1 MSIIIDDKEYYGI
14 IYKIQNRTTNEIYIG
29 QTTHPR
35 GFNGRYDFKG
45 NGIER
50 VYKKLLGNEAR
61 NESHNQHL
69 RRSIKKFGFDAFEV
83 VEVFDTANTIE
94 ELNEKETY
102 YINLFDS
109 YKNGYNQ
116 SFGGDSVSGYER
128 PKSKDCKNSKR
139 ICQISLDSEL
149 IKIWDCATDA
159 SNELHIDQSSISMV
173 CQGKRKTAGGFVW
186 VHEKDYEPN
195 KDYSRTPQTKDM
207 GKGTKPVLWLD
218 DKGNIIQEFY
228 SVISAGK
235 ALGISPQ
242 EVSRI
247 CSHKAKTIKFNLV
260 YKSEYNEYIEE
271 QRLSVRESYEK
282 VS

>member
-1 MSIIIDDKEYYGI
+1 MSIVLDGKEYYGI
-14 IYKIQNRTTNEIYIG
+14 IYKIQNIITNEIYIG

-50 VYKKLLGNEAR
+50 VYKKLLGNETR
-61 NESHNQHL
+61 GESHNQHL
-69 RRSIKKFGFDAFEV
+69 RRSIKRFGFDAFEV
-83 VEVFDTANTIE
+83 VEVFDTAETLE
-94 ELNEKETY
+94 QLNEKESY

-139 ICQISLDSEL
+139 ICQINLNGEL

-173 CQGKRKTAGGFVW
+173 CQDKRKTAGGFVW
-186 VHEKDYEPN
+186 VHEKDYDPN

-218 DKGNIIQEFY
+218 DNGNIIQEFY

-260 YKSEYNEYIEE
+260 YKNEYIEE
-271 QRLSVRESYEK
+271 QRLSVRGSYEK
-282 VS
+282 AS